1 MEGKL
6 FVIVGTTCFIIC
18 CFIGLYRLEN
28 YKAIYY
34 TKINNNKVKELSKAD
49 DMKFEYNL
57 PCYNKSGRRKRLKFK
72 TKRELREGAYL
83 LLEVRS
89 LGIYSWKEVQLSEL
103 PAKVKRKLK

>member
-1 MEGKL
+1 MKGKL
-6 FVIVGTTCFIIC
+6 FVVVGIICFIIC

-34 TKINNNKVKELSKAD
+34 TKINNNKVKELSKTD

-57 PCYNKSGRRKRLKFK
+57 PCYNKSGRRKKMKFK
-72 TKRELREGAYL
+72 TKKKLREGAYL

-89 LGIYSWKEVQLSEL
+89 LGVYSWKEVGVEEL
-103 PAKVKRKLK
+103 PQKVKRKLK

>member
-1 MEGKL
+1 MKGKL
-6 FVIVGTTCFIIC
+6 FVVVGTICFIIC

-28 YKAIYY
+28 CNAIYY
-34 TKINNNKVKELSKAD
+34 TKIDNKKIKELSEAD

-83 LLEVRS
+83 LLEVRP
-89 LGIYSWKEVQLSEL
+89 LGVYSWKEVGEGEL
-103 PAKVKRKLK
+103 PQKVKRKLK